1 MDNNV
6 CPYFIF
12 SAMHILEI
20 PSFFHPYGGLFCLD
34 QAKALAALGHEVR
47 ILSNVQ
53 LGITINWKDY
63 LTLPWHRYEHTM
75 DGMTV
80 YQSYQ
85 RGVPKVIH
93 PNVDRWVA
101 IVRSM
106 FTEYTRK
113 YGKPAVLH
121 AHCAKWAGYAAMKI
135 SEEYQIPY
143 VITEHMPKEI
153 FQLEFG
159 ASTDFFQ
166 IPLLRQAYWCASK
179 VIMVSEELVDD
190 ISCYFGKDYQHETIS
205 NIVDVDFYACQQRPS
220 LGGRPFRF
228 CCSALYV
235 ERKGYDI
242 LLNAFNQLYLQHPHI
257 ELVVAGQGTDT
268 ASFRRLYEHL
278 ACCQQVKTL
287 GVQDK
292 YGIRDMYYQ
301 SDALVLATRGE
312 SQGLVLLEA
321 LSTGIP
327 VISTDAIPSSV
338 RMREGAVYVPV
349 DDVDALRDAMAEM
362 LRRQYDSQV
371 LSAQV
376 SASSSPEVIGKKI
389 EAVLCTSLHTV

>member
-1 MDNNV
+1 M
-6 CPYFIF
+6 
-12 SAMHILEI
+12 
-20 PSFFHPYGGLFCLD
+20 
-34 QAKALAALGHEVR
+34 
-47 ILSNVQ
+47 
-53 LGITINWKDY
+53 
-63 LTLPWHRYEHTM
+63 
-75 DGMTV
+75 
-80 YQSYQ
+80 
-85 RGVPKVIH
+85 
-93 PNVDRWVA
+93 
-101 IVRSM
+101 
-106 FTEYTRK
+106 
-113 YGKPAVLH
+113 
-121 AHCAKWAGYAAMKI
+121 
-135 SEEYQIPY
+135 
-143 VITEHMPKEI
+143 
-153 FQLEFG
+153 
-159 ASTDFFQ
+159 
-166 IPLLRQAYWCASK
+166 
-179 VIMVSEELVDD
+179 
-190 ISCYFGKDYQHETIS
+190 
-205 NIVDVDFYACQQRPS
+205 
-220 LGGRPFRF
+220 
-228 CCSALYV
+228 
-235 ERKGYDI
+235 
-242 LLNAFNQLYLQHPHI
+242 
-257 ELVVAGQGTDT
+257 VAGQGTDT